1 MPKQLAHPQ
10 LLHPQGPR
18 GSLHG
23 EGAEGS
29 HHPGGAKGED
39 EEGRAGCGA
48 VQPPSC
54 ECQRAEL
61 DACTAHSPGEPSGGA
76 AATRSPELR
85 SSHLP
90 RSAGAAWLRLS
101 AARLQS
107 RAPAC
112 SPGTFPPLPGPAPSQ
127 TPSVPA
133 LTSWRAFWPSRCLL
147 ISSHHPQPMAARW
160 GGRVLQFPVSQRLTD
175 GLLSH
180 VLARHW
186 CLST

>member
-29 HHPGGAKGED
+29 DHPGGAKGED

-160 GGRVLQFPVSQRLTD
+160 GGRVLQFPVSQRLAD

-180 VLARHW
+180 VLARHR